1 MNRAFLAG
9 ILPLASVFLFSMNVL
24 AGPQEDYAAGRK
36 AYLAGDVPGAMPALK
51 RAADAGIA
59 PAQSLYGY
67 ILDRAEYNE
76 EAASYFRR
84 AAEQGD
90 ADGQYGLGVL
100 HAAGEGVARDPAT
113 ARELFERAGKQG
125 HALATVALSQA
136 FLAGTLGFKTDPADA
151 AGIAWVKK
159 AGELG
164 SIPALKYLAQG
175 YRSGAFGTAD
185 VGEAERL
192 EKRIRE
198 LSPDN
203 RKSKS
208 SKKR

>member
-1 MNRAFLAG
+1 MKRALLTAV
-9 ILPLASVFLFSMNVL
+9 LSLVPVFIFSMNVV
-24 AGPQEDYAAGRK
+24 AGPQEDYVAGRK

-51 RAADAGIA
+51 RAADAGLA

-76 EAASYFRR
+76 EAALYFRR

-100 HAAGEGVARDPAT
+100 HAAGEGVPRDPAA
-113 ARELFERAGKQG
+113 ARAMFERAGSQG
-125 HALATVALSQA
+125 HVLATVALSQA
-136 FLAGTLGFKTDPADA
+136 FLAGSLGFKTDPADA
-151 AGIAWVKK
+151 AGLAWVKK

-164 SIPALKYLAQG
+164 SIPALKYLALG
-175 YRSGAFGTAD
+175 YRSGAFGTSDPAQ
-185 VGEAERL
+185 AERL

-203 RKSKS
+203 RKA

>member
-1 MNRAFLAG
+1 MKRTFLTGIVCLAPAF
-9 ILPLASVFLFSMNVL
+9 IFSMNVL
-24 AGPQEDYAAGRK
+24 AGPQEDYVAGRK

-51 RAADAGIA
+51 RAADAGLA

-76 EAASYFRR
+76 EAAMYFRR

-100 HAAGEGVARDPAT
+100 HAAGEGVPRDPAA
-113 ARELFERAGKQG
+113 AREMFERAGNQG
-125 HALATVALSQA
+125 HVLATVALSQA
-136 FLAGTLGFKTDPADA
+136 FLGGTLGFKTDPADA
-151 AGIAWVKK
+151 SGLAWVKK

-175 YRSGAFGTAD
+175 YRTGAFGTAD
-185 VGEAERL
+185 AAQAERL

-203 RKSKS
+203 RKT